1 MNVIVFMSFN
11 INKDKQLD
19 IVAYVMRSSSLFN
32 FIVAYVMRSSS
43 LFNLMPSSAALHH
56 FLLQLLT
63 ICDLVPVYLGLYLHD
78 SIRLAWT
85 SISDLSAA
93 ICLVS

>member
-19 IVAYVMRSSSLFN
+19 
-32 FIVAYVMRSSS
+32 IVAYVMRSSS